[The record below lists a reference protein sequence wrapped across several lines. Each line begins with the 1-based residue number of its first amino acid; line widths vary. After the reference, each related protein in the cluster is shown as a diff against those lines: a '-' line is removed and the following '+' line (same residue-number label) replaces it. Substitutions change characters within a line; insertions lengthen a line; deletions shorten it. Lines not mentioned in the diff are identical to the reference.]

1 MSVDQHLR
9 ELEMRLR
16 TREPFV
22 DIEDWV
28 EDIDASEEVKAAL
41 WLLAWADQERFVQR
55 RVASEALVHLAR
67 ASVTAAPGEIIR

>member
-1 MSVDQHLR
+1 MPIDQYLR
-9 ELEMRLR
+9 ELELRLR
-16 TREPFV
+16 TGQAFV

-28 EDIDASEEVKAAL
+28 EDIDATEEVKAAL

-67 ASVTAAPGEIIR
+67 ARA